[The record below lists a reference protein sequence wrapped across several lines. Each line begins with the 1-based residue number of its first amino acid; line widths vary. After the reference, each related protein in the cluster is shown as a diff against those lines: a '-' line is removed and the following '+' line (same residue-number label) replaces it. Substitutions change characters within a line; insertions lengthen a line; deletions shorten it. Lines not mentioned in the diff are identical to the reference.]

1 MRLKKKR
8 HIKRLKRP
16 PHFISLRYNLDE
28 INRLLEIHTEI
39 AGSGP
44 GYKHNVQVLNKS
56 AVVLLLACWEAY
68 IEDLAENCFNL
79 MLSKANVP
87 HVFPDHVLA
96 TAAKEVRKHD
106 KDVWLIA
113 NAGWKDVL
121 KSHKEKVLENYVIRG
136 AFNTPNPDKIDHLF
150 ANLLGMPPLSRTW
163 YWSGMSVVKSKE
175 KLNKLIELRGNIVH
189 RVQTSKNVT
198 KFDVSDN
205 KEFILRLAVISNNRA
220 IRYLKE
226 KIGQQPWRTMRYKKT
241 R

>member
-8 HIKRLKRP
+8 RIKRFKRP
-16 PHFISLRYNLDE
+16 PHFISLQNNLIE
-28 INRLLEIHTEI
+28 INRILEIHTQI

-68 IEDLAENCFNL
+68 IEDLAENCFKW
-79 MLSKANVP
+79 MLSKANGP

-96 TAAKEVRKHD
+96 TAAKEVKKND

-121 KSHKEKVLENYVIRG
+121 KSHKEKVLNNYVVRG
-136 AFNTPNPDKIDHLF
+136 AFNTPNPDNIDYLF
-150 ANLLGMPPLSRTW
+150 AKLLGMTSLSRTW
-163 YWSGMSVVKSKE
+163 YWRGMSVVKSKQ

-205 KEFILRLAVISNNRA
+205 KEFILRLAVISNNIA
-220 IRYLKE
+220 NRYLKE
-226 KIGQQPWRTMRYKKT
+226 KIGQRPWRRMRYRK
-241 R
+241 

>member
-8 HIKRLKRP
+8 RIKRFKRP
-16 PHFISLRYNLDE
+16 PHFISLQNNLIE
-28 INRLLEIHTEI
+28 INRILEIHTQI

-68 IEDLAENCFNL
+68 IEDLAENCFNW

-87 HVFPDHVLA
+87 HVFPDHVLN
-96 TAAKEVRKHD
+96 TAAKEVRKND

-121 KSHKEKVLENYVIRG
+121 KSHKEKVLKYYVVRG
-136 AFNTPNPDKIDHLF
+136 AFNTPNPDNIDHLF

-163 YWSGMSVVKSKE
+163 YWSGMSVVKSKQ

-189 RVQTSKNVT
+189 RLQTSRNVT

-205 KEFILRLAVISNNRA
+205 KEFILRLAVISNNIA
-220 IRYLKE
+220 NRYLKE
-226 KIGQQPWRTMRYKKT
+226 KIGQRPWRRMRYRK
-241 R
+241 

>member
-16 PHFISLRYNLDE
+16 PHFISLQDNFDE

-87 HVFPDHVLA
+87 HVFPNHVLA

-106 KDVWLIA
+106 IDVWLIA

-226 KIGQQPWRTMRYKKT
+226 KIGQRPWRTMRYKKT